1 MMVSG
6 IIPVLHSPRL
16 LQSGIVK
23 LTFAGSVTR
32 AALWRFV
39 QTISCA
45 NLSRTKSF
53 AESKFARFVELPGD
67 EKAIRNRPLT
77 TGCF

>member
-1 MMVSG
+1 MVSG

-53 AESKFARFVELPGD
+53 AESKFAGSLSCRVM
-67 EKAIRNRPLT
+67 KRPFET
-77 TGCF
+77 DH